1 MSDNLDSVRVFWQH
15 WLMSFWYT
23 RFIIETHLGDTF
35 VLYFI
40 SIIVCIKNI
49 FGILRKTFF
58 CYNQV
63 MSMCYDRRSRSQL
76 CLLSSGVLNFPF
88 LSVKILIV
96 VVARMVPHMTRTGPY
111 YSLTSP
117 RWSVITI
124 NLNIK
129 KLEIFHWWSIWKHS
143 IQKQYLGP
151 VLRVWIYNLYNL
163 YLYKV
168 VWMTS
173 RR

>member
-1 MSDNLDSVRVFWQH
+1 MTILIASVSSDNIS
-15 WLMSFWYT
+15 LMSFWYT

-35 VLYFI
+35 VLHFI

-63 MSMCYDRRSRSQL
+63 MSMCYDRWSRSQL

-96 VVARMVPHMTRTGPY
+96 LVAHMTRTGLY

-143 IQKQYLGP
+143 IQKLYIGL
-151 VLRVWIYNLYNL
+151 VLRVCI
-163 YLYKV
+163 
-168 VWMTS
+168 
-173 RR
+173 

>member
-1 MSDNLDSVRVFWQH
+1 MTILIASVSSDNIS
-15 WLMSFWYT
+15 LMSFWYT

-35 VLYFI
+35 VLHFI

-63 MSMCYDRRSRSQL
+63 MSMCYDRWSRSQL

-96 VVARMVPHMTRTGPY
+96 LVARMVPHMTRTSVLFIDVTQMISY
-111 YSLTSP
+111 NNYSEHDKTWDFPLVKHMKAFNP
-117 RWSVITI
+117 KTI
-124 NLNIK
+124 SWPSFKGLNI
-129 KLEIFHWWSIWKHS
+129 
-143 IQKQYLGP
+143 
-151 VLRVWIYNLYNL
+151 
-163 YLYKV
+163 
-168 VWMTS
+168 
-173 RR
+173 